1 MYQEKE
7 KDMETK
13 NLEWF
18 LRRNFGLKGDYYT
31 DEYKQFIANGGT
43 AEEFVDKWF
52 DDDYCVHMYTK
63 EALDAWDRANNMVDD
78 LVEMN
83 LISDDGMDG
92 PANVIHDGFVDL
104 A

>member
-1 MYQEKE
+1 
-7 KDMETK
+7 
-13 NLEWF
+13 
-18 LRRNFGLKGDYYT
+18 
-31 DEYKQFIANGGT
+31 
-43 AEEFVDKWF
+43 
-52 DDDYCVHMYTK
+52 MYTK
-63 EALDAWDRANNMVDD
+63 EALDAWDRANKMVDD